1 MKALR
6 IVGQPQPEDSWLH
19 RFRNFG
25 EDVYVHLR
33 DRYAVSIEE
42 IDAAVDAFHIR
53 SIRDAEVSAVAA
65 TLRRMLAEHHLDDSV
80 LVVPHD
86 RERSGP
92 TVVLVVDTDCGER
105 LWQIAAS
112 NDTWVVPSD
121 VNRSVV
127 EQIWKE
133 RAEASR
139 GPSLTIWSASMQAVT
154 EQDWLA
160 LLDAIEVHHGS
171 FWSEPPL
178 DILSVYG
185 ASPSTLATAA
195 LHEYEY
201 DVVQPTKSGFIAVK
215 RHAAF

>member
-1 MKALR
+1 MRALR

-25 EDVYVHLR
+25 EDVYVQLR
-33 DRYAVSIEE
+33 DRYAVSIQE
-42 IDAAVDAFHIR
+42 IDAAVDAFHIG
-53 SIRDAEVSAVAA
+53 SIPEGEVSVVAA
-65 TLRRMLAEHHLDDSV
+65 TLRRMLAERHLDDSILV
-80 LVVPHD
+80 LSHN

-121 VNRSVV
+121 INRSVV

-133 RAEASR
+133 RAEASG
-139 GPSLTIWSASMQAVT
+139 GPSLTIWSASMAAVT
-154 EQDWLA
+154 EEDWLA

-171 FWSEPPL
+171 FWSEPLL

-185 ASPSTLATAA
+185 ASPTTGATAA

-201 DVVQPTKSGFIAVK
+201 DVVQRTKAGFIAVK
-215 RHAAF
+215 RHAA